1 FRRFLSPAEEK
12 KLHFGITSSFRK
24 KLVEQSHKSAKT
36 YSHIIE
42 LAILSAKP
50 ALPVKT
56 TRTGMLSFA
65 RIGQRS
71 RQTKRLQQ
79 LEQEM
84 HRADLKTVT
93 MYDRLIRAYLWSDSL
108 TLAQQALDSFE
119 SAGMTTR
126 TCTYL

>member
-1 FRRFLSPAEEK
+1 METKFRRFLSPAEEK

-65 RIGQRS
+65 RIGQFKN
-71 RQTKRLQQ
+71 Q
-79 LEQEM
+79 
-84 HRADLKTVT
+84 
-93 MYDRLIRAYLWSDSL
+93 I
-108 TLAQQALDSFE
+108 
-119 SAGMTTR
+119 
-126 TCTYL
+126 